1 MDVIILATT
10 IRINEEVKQL
20 LKLKSAETGITQLD
34 LANRYILKGLKEDDT
49 PTNVMSIS
57 DIEAMLS
64 FDKPEGDKN
73 LEKLDGV
80 SHSDKPTNSVELK
93 KNSYR

>member
-1 MDVIILATT
+1 MATT
-10 IRINEEVKQL
+10 IRINEEVKRL
-20 LKLKSAETGITQLD
+20 LKLRSAETGITQFD
-34 LANRYILKGLKEDDT
+34 LANKYILKGLKEDDT
-49 PTNVMSIS
+49 PSNMMSIS

-80 SHSDKPTNSVELK
+80 LHSDVPTNSVELK

>member
-1 MDVIILATT
+1 VDVILLATT

-34 LANRYILKGLKEDDT
+34 LANRYILKGIKEDDT
-49 PTNVMSIS
+49 PANVMSIS

-80 SHSDKPTNSVELK
+80 SHSDQPTNSVELK